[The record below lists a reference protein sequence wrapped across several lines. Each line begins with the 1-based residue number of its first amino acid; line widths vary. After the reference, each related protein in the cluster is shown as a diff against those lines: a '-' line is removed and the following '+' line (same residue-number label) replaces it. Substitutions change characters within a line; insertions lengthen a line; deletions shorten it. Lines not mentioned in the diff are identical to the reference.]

1 MGSLCQ
7 CLFHFCCEGDDDSEY
22 QRHEPVVEPMERDD
36 DSQDEEGDGLMQGC
50 HEESHGI
57 HAMFRRIRGRWGG
70 GGDHQYDI
78 MRAGSEEDGKI
89 PPSPL
94 QPAKSFDSKGDIPT
108 ISPSEVVLP
117 GSQIQKDM
125 ATLMANAKFTDDD
138 VECVICLEGFDASNP
153 RMPTMCGCG
162 ENATYFHLPCL
173 YQWLEQSRDCPSCR
187 TKLTWE
193 EF

>member
-22 QRHEPVVEPMERDD
+22 HRHEAVVEPMDRD
-36 DSQDEEGDGLMQGC
+36 DSQEEEEEGDGLMQPC
-50 HEESHGI
+50 HEESRGI

-78 MRAGSEEDGKI
+78 MRTGSEEEGKV
-89 PPSPL
+89 PPSL

-108 ISPSEVVLP
+108 ISASEVVLP
-117 GSQIQKDM
+117 GSQLQKDM
-125 ATLMANAKFTDDD
+125 ATLMANAKLTNDD
-138 VECVICLEGFDASNP
+138 VECVICLEHFDASNP
-153 RMPTMCGCG
+153 RMPTNCGCG

-187 TKLTWE
+187 KKLTWE